1 MAIGMPSTLKYY
13 QSRTADMMFTNYQ
26 YVLKS
31 CEDENGDAVTTQNP
45 DAEAF
50 CMTSLVRKSDVL
62 DEEVSVYGIA
72 DGSRYVQ
79 INNLSGL
86 EGNKSTSPRPMPT
99 NTVWPSRH
107 VHAGRNVREQAV
119 HLHGRRHL

>member
-1 MAIGMPSTLKYY
+1 MVMLAMAIGMPSTLKYY

-31 CEDENGDAVTTQNP
+31 CEDENGDAVTTRNP

-62 DEEVSVYGIA
+62 DEEVSRLRHRGRQPLRA
-72 DGSRYVQ
+72 DR
-79 INNLSGL
+79 
-86 EGNKSTSPRPMPT
+86 
-99 NTVWPSRH
+99 
-107 VHAGRNVREQAV
+107 
-119 HLHGRRHL
+119 